1 MLITNNQVSI
11 YAYNIC
17 IMLFVDNELWIC
29 KPVSLNQ
36 GKGIYLIRNP
46 EMLRQKLEMSED
58 GQHKR
63 YGFSRP
69 IGRIIQ
75 K

>member
-1 MLITNNQVSI
+1 MTTFIHKQ
-11 YAYNIC
+11 
-17 IMLFVDNELWIC
+17 DDELWIC

-46 EMLRQKLEMSED
+46 ETLKQKLNLNED
-58 GQHKR
+58 GQPSKVN
-63 YGFSRP
+63 SKP